1 MVIIVLMAV
10 LAVRLFMVTILQH
23 DRWSMEAVDQNT
35 KTIFE
40 SAPRGNV
47 YDRNGNVL
55 AENKQVFA
63 VTFNVSSMTTEEIN
77 DSALKLVNV
86 LIKNKEKYTDNF
98 PIKKDKNGNFYYTY
112 DKKIE
117 KWLKRQG
124 FSTKLTAAQAFAR
137 LRIKYDIDENL
148 DRYEALEVL
157 QEKYNLNPPIS
168 VKKMVYTYRSG
179 CRNCS

>member
-1 MVIIVLMAV
+1 MVIIVLMAI

-40 SAPRGNV
+40 SAPRGNI

-77 DSALKLVNV
+77 AEIQAKREKAYKDRSDSLYMAWQKYLALGGLVKAEEAKALWLSEVEKINLEFPYKL
-86 LIKNKEKYTDNF
+86 
-98 PIKKDKNGNFYYTY
+98 
-112 DKKIE
+112 
-117 KWLKRQG
+117 
-124 FSTKLTAAQAFAR
+124 
-137 LRIKYDIDENL
+137 
-148 DRYEALEVL
+148 
-157 QEKYNLNPPIS
+157 
-168 VKKMVYTYRSG
+168 
-179 CRNCS
+179 

>member
-1 MVIIVLMAV
+1 MNRNVRFFHNRYEKIVIVIILLMAV

-86 LIKNKEKYTDNF
+86 LIKNKEKYTDSF
-98 PIKKDKNGNFYYTY
+98 PIKKDKNGNF
-112 DKKIE
+112 
-117 KWLKRQG
+117 
-124 FSTKLTAAQAFAR
+124 
-137 LRIKYDIDENL
+137 
-148 DRYEALEVL
+148 
-157 QEKYNLNPPIS
+157 
-168 VKKMVYTYRSG
+168 
-179 CRNCS
+179 